1 VSNDAITLD
10 RFLGG
15 RVVAAQPAKGFRA
28 GHDSVL
34 LAAAVP
40 ADAHAN
46 VLELGSGAGV
56 ASLCLAARVPSVRIT
71 GIEADPELVRIANEN
86 ALRNQMAD
94 RVRFIA
100 MNVEDFTD
108 RPGEFD
114 HAFFNPPFH
123 PDTGQVSPNAARDRA
138 TRDVTNAIGDW
149 TRAALGLAR
158 AGGTVTAILRA
169 DRQAEIRDAAGE
181 HGGVVFPLFP
191 RKGEAPKRII
201 VRMVKEGRLR
211 FRRAAGLVL
220 HEVGGKNTNAAEA
233 VLRHAAALELAPA

>member
-1 VSNDAITLD
+1 VSSDSITLD

-40 ADAHAN
+40 ADAHAKM
-46 VLELGSGAGV
+46 LELGSGVGV

-86 ALRNQMAD
+86 AARNELAD

-100 MNVEDFTD
+100 ADVSEFAS
-108 RPGEFD
+108 RGEEFD
-114 HAFFNPPFH
+114 HVFFNPPFH

-138 TRDVTNAIGDW
+138 TRDVANAISDW
-149 TRAALGLAR
+149 THAALQMVR
-158 AGGTVTAILRA
+158 TGGTVTVILRA

-181 HGGVVFPLFP
+181 HGGILFPLHP
-191 RKGEAPKRII
+191 REGEVPKRII
-201 VRMVKEGRLR
+201 VRMVKDGRLR
-211 FRRAAGLVL
+211 FKRARGLVL
-220 HEVGGKNTNAAEA
+220 HEAGGKNTDAAEA
-233 VLRHAAALELAPA
+233 VLRHAAALDLAPA